1 MQIKKI
7 VNGMDQFAEWSG
19 RIFVWLVI
27 PLTGL
32 VVFEVI
38 SRRFFD
44 APHIW
49 SLEVI
54 DFVYGPY
61 FMLVAAYTLLHQ
73 AHVRIDVIYGKF
85 SARTRGILDIIT
97 SLIFFFPFCTIVFVQ
112 GIIYAH
118 TSWSIGETS
127 DSAALTVVPLIKTVI
142 PVTFALLLN
151 QGLANFIRSI
161 MLVARGKEI

>member
-7 VNGMDQFAEWSG
+7 VNGMDQISEWSG

-73 AHVRIDVIYGKF
+73 AHVRIDVIYAKF
-85 SARTRGILDIIT
+85 STRTRGILDIIT

>member
-7 VNGMDQFAEWSG
+7 VNGMDQFSEWSG
-19 RIFVWLVI
+19 KIFIWLVI

-73 AHVRIDVIYGKF
+73 AHVRIV
-85 SARTRGILDIIT
+85 SWAAAEP
-97 SLIFFFPFCTIVFVQ
+97 LIVLECTIGTCVPEVL
-112 GIIYAH
+112 
-118 TSWSIGETS
+118 S
-127 DSAALTVVPLIKTVI
+127 DICT
-142 PVTFALLLN
+142 
-151 QGLANFIRSI
+151 
-161 MLVARGKEI
+161 

>member
-7 VNGMDQFAEWSG
+7 VNGMDQISEWSG
-19 RIFVWLVI
+19 SIFVWLII

-54 DFVYGPY
+54 DFVFGPY

-97 SLIFFFPFCTIVFVQ
+97 SLIFFFPFCTIVLVQ

>member
-1 MQIKKI
+1 MLTQKI
-7 VNGMDQFAEWSG
+7 VHGLEQFSEWSG
-19 RIFVWLVI
+19 RIFIWLVI

-54 DFVYGPY
+54 NFIYGPY

-73 AHVRIDVIYGKF
+73 AHVRIDVISAKF
-85 SARTRGILDIIT
+85 SARTQGILDIIT
-97 SLIFFFPFCTIVFVQ
+97 YLVFFFPFCTIVFVQ
-112 GIIYAH
+112 GIVFAQ

-127 DSAALTVVPLIKTVI
+127 DSAALSILPLIKTVI
-142 PVTFALLLN
+142 PVTFALLLI

-161 MLVARGKEI
+161 MLVAKGKEI

>member
-1 MQIKKI
+1 MLINKI
-7 VNGMDQFAEWSG
+7 LHGMDQFSEWSG

-73 AHVRIDVIYGKF
+73 AHVRIDVIYAKF

-97 SLIFFFPFCTIVFVQ
+97 SLVFFFPFCTIVFVQ
-112 GIIYAH
+112 GIVFAQ

-142 PVTFALLLN
+142 PVTFALLLI

-161 MLVARGKEI
+161 MLVAKGKEI

>member
-1 MQIKKI
+1 
-7 VNGMDQFAEWSG
+7 MDQISEWSG
-19 RIFVWLVI
+19 RIFVWLII
-27 PLTGL
+27 PLTCL

-38 SRRFFD
+38 SRRFFN

-54 DFVYGPY
+54 DFIYGPH

-73 AHVRIDVIYGKF
+73 AHVRIDIIYSKF
-85 SARTRGILDIIT
+85 SARIRGILDILT
-97 SLIFFFPFCTIVFVQ
+97 NLVFFFPFCSIVLYQ
-112 GIIYAH
+112 GIIFAQ

-127 DSAALTVVPLIKTVI
+127 ESAALRIVPLIKTVI
-142 PVTFALLLN
+142 PVSFGLLFI

-161 MLVARGKEI
+161 MLVARGREI

>member
-7 VNGMDQFAEWSG
+7 VNGMDQISEWSG

>member
-1 MQIKKI
+1 MQIQKI
-7 VNGMDQFAEWSG
+7 LHGMDQFAEWSG

-73 AHVRIDVIYGKF
+73 AHVRIDVISAKF
-85 SARTRGILDIIT
+85 SSRTRGILDIIT
-97 SLIFFFPFCTIVFVQ
+97 YLVFFFPFCTIVFVQ
-112 GIIYAH
+112 GIVFAQ

-127 DSAALTVVPLIKTVI
+127 DSAALSVLPLIKTVI
-142 PVTFALLLN
+142 PVTFALLLI
-151 QGLANFIRSI
+151 QGVANLIRSV
-161 MLVARGKEI
+161 MVVAKGKEI

>member
-7 VNGMDQFAEWSG
+7 VNGMDQVSEWSG

-54 DFVYGPY
+54 DFVFGPY

-73 AHVRIDVIYGKF
+73 SHVRIDVIYAKF

-97 SLIFFFPFCTIVFVQ
+97 SLIFFFPFCTIVLVQ

-142 PVTFALLLN
+142 PVTFALLLI
-151 QGLANFIRSI
+151 QGLANLIRSI
-161 MLVARGKEI
+161 VFVARGKEI

>member
-7 VNGMDQFAEWSG
+7 VNGMDQFSEWSG

-38 SRRFFD
+38 SRRFFN

-54 DFVYGPY
+54 DFIFGPY
-61 FMLVAAYTLLHQ
+61 FMMVAAYTLLHQ
-73 AHVRIDVIYGKF
+73 AHVRIDVIYAKF
-85 SARTRGILDIIT
+85 SEKTRGILDIIT
-97 SLIFFFPFCTIVFVQ
+97 SLVFFFPFCTIVFVQ
-112 GIIYAH
+112 SIIFAQ

-142 PVTFALLLN
+142 PVTFALLLI
-151 QGLANFIRSI
+151 QGTANLIRSI
-161 MLVARGKEI
+161 MLVAKGKEI

>member
-7 VNGMDQFAEWSG
+7 VNGMEQFSEWSG

-73 AHVRIDVIYGKF
+73 GHVRIDIIYGKF

-112 GIIYAH
+112 GIVFAQ
-118 TSWSIGETS
+118 TSWSMGETS

-142 PVTFALLLN
+142 PVTFALLLI